1 MKITP
6 ILLTE
11 LQGQIDKII
20 QDSEVFRMARGHFDK
35 ESTDMMMEELK
46 QDILN
51 SLESTLLKAD
61 EN

>member
-11 LQGQIDKII
+11 LEQQIDEII

-35 ESTDMMMEELK
+35 ESTDVMMEELK

-51 SLESTLLKAD
+51 SLESTLKTNEED
-61 EN
+61 

>member
-6 ILLTE
+6 ILLAE
-11 LQGQIDKII
+11 LQEQIDEII
-20 QDSEVFRMARGHFDK
+20 QDSEVFRMAGSHFDK

-51 SLESTLLKAD
+51 SLESTLLKN